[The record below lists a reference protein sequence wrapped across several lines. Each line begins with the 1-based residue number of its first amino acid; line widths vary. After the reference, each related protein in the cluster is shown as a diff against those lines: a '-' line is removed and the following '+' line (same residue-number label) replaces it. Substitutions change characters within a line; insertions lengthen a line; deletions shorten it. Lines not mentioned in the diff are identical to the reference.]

1 MVELQL
7 FMDGSKIWYCDGNIH
22 RNNGHAGTYSNGSQF
37 WAYHGLLHRSN
48 GPAIINTD
56 GRQEWYKHGQL
67 HRSNGPAIVDL
78 ARNISSYWANGKCH
92 RLDGPARTLAD
103 GSVEYWVD
111 GCKLTEFEFMF
122 INK

>member
-48 GPAIINTD
+48 GPAI
-56 GRQEWYKHGQL
+56 
-67 HRSNGPAIVDL
+67 VDL

-103 GSVEYWVD
+103 GSVEYWVN